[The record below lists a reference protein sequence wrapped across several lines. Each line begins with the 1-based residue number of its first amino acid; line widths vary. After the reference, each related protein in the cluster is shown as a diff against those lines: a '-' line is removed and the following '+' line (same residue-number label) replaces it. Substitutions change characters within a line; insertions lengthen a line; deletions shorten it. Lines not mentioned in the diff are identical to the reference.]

1 MRPSKYVPGARRL
14 RFVAA
19 PAALVTVSSAGLL
32 AALAGSAQASTA
44 APPSAMAQLPV
55 PVVLLAGKATAPAA
69 KSVQVAPAAGRAPVS
84 VLAVPAAGK
93 AAVPVP
99 AAPSASRALAPLLG
113 APAAGKARVP
123 DPVVPAARTAAAATP
138 PRVVVPTAAKAAVP
152 VPVAPVARRLQA
164 PATSVPLGT
173 AGSFAVLAG
182 SGITNTGA
190 TTIKGDVGS
199 SPTPAE
205 TGFAACPAA
214 DCVTL
219 TGANHTSPTPNDPVT
234 VKAKIDLTT
243 AYNYAAGQVSTQVAT
258 ELANQR
264 LVAGVYSSAS
274 GTFQMT
280 GTLVLDG
287 QNKTNGVW
295 IFQTASTLVT
305 GGTGNVSLIRGA
317 QACDVFYQVGSAATL
332 GAGSTLKGT
341 ILAHDTISLGN
352 GVTVQGRLLAGEQA
366 SGAGAVTLIH
376 DTIVSPL
383 CVPTTPPSSPP
394 NTPPTGTTPIGTTP
408 TGTTP
413 TGTTPISTTPTG
425 TGTTPT
431 STTPT
436 GVTPT
441 GTTPIGTTGTTTTTG
456 TSKPPSATTGVTPT
470 AATPV
475 GFSPRT
481 PTTALATTGTPTG
494 PAPAGTPAGTGPQ
507 VGQVPVGAVH
517 AGDGSMFI
525 RAGAGT
531 GNGGGLLVD
540 VLAVAVAGGA
550 VTVAVRLRRRDS

>member
-1 MRPSKYVPGARRL
+1 
-14 RFVAA
+14 
-19 PAALVTVSSAGLL
+19 VT
-32 AALAGSAQASTA
+32 
-44 APPSAMAQLPV
+44 V
-55 PVVLLAGKATAPAA
+55 PVV
-69 KSVQVAPAAGRAPVS
+69 
-84 VLAVPAAGK
+84 
-93 AAVPVP
+93 
-99 AAPSASRALAPLLG
+99 PL
-113 APAAGKARVP
+113 P
-123 DPVVPAARTAAAATP
+123 
-138 PRVVVPTAAKAAVP
+138 
-152 VPVAPVARRLQA
+152 RRLQA

-173 AGSFAVLAG
+173 AGSFAVLSG

-219 TGANHTSPTPNDPVT
+219 TGANHTSPTPNDAVT

-383 CVPTTPPSSPP
+383 CVTTTPPSSPP
-394 NTPPTGTTPIGTTP
+394 NTSPTGTTPTGTTPTGTTPTGTTPTGGVTPTGTTPTGVTPPIATGTTPTGVTPIGTTP

-413 TGTTPISTTPTG
+413 TGTTPTGTTPTG
-425 TGTTPT
+425 TTPTGTTPT
-431 STTPT
+431 GTTPT

-441 GTTPIGTTGTTTTTG
+441 GKTPTGATPLTTATTTPRTVLATVTT
-456 TSKPPSATTGVTPT
+456 P
-470 AATPV
+470 
-475 GFSPRT
+475 
-481 PTTALATTGTPTG
+481 TTGTPTT
-494 PAPAGTPAGTGPQ
+494 GTSSSTGPQ
-507 VGQVPVGAVH
+507 VGQVPVGGVH
-517 AGDGSMFI
+517 AGDGSAI
-525 RAGAGT
+525 AATSAGSGAGLLPVAALTLAGLAGA
-531 GNGGGLLVD
+531 
-540 VLAVAVAGGA
+540 AGFTA
-550 VTVAVRLRRRDS
+550 RLRRRDS

>member
-1 MRPSKYVPGARRL
+1 
-14 RFVAA
+14 
-19 PAALVTVSSAGLL
+19 VT
-32 AALAGSAQASTA
+32 
-44 APPSAMAQLPV
+44 V
-55 PVVLLAGKATAPAA
+55 PVVPLPGK
-69 KSVQVAPAAGRAPVS
+69 
-84 VLAVPAAGK
+84 
-93 AAVPVP
+93 
-99 AAPSASRALAPLLG
+99 
-113 APAAGKARVP
+113 
-123 DPVVPAARTAAAATP
+123 
-138 PRVVVPTAAKAAVP
+138 
-152 VPVAPVARRLQA
+152 LQA

-219 TGANHTSPTPNDPVT
+219 TGANHTSPTPNDAVT
-234 VKAKIDLTT
+234 VKAKIDLTA

-295 IFQTASTLVT
+295 IFQTASTLIT

-383 CVPTTPPSSPP
+383 CVTTTPPSSPP
-394 NTPPTGTTPIGTTP
+394 NTPPTGTTPPGTTPTGTTPTGTTPTGTTPPGTTPTGTTPTGTPIGTTPTGTTPIGTTP

-413 TGTTPISTTPTG
+413 TGTTPTGVTPTGTTPTG
-425 TGTTPT
+425 TTPTGTTPT
-431 STTPT
+431 GTTPT

-441 GTTPIGTTGTTTTTG
+441 GATPLTTATTTPRTVLATVTTPTTGTHTTG
-456 TSKPPSATTGVTPT
+456 TSTST
-470 AATPV
+470 
-475 GFSPRT
+475 S
-481 PTTALATTGTPTG
+481 
-494 PAPAGTPAGTGPQ
+494 PQ
-507 VGQVPVGAVH
+507 VGQVPVGGVH
-517 AGDGSMFI
+517 AGDGSTI
-525 RAGAGT
+525 AAASAGSGAAGLLPVAALALAGLAGA
-531 GNGGGLLVD
+531 
-540 VLAVAVAGGA
+540 AGFTA
-550 VTVAVRLRRRDS
+550 RLRRRDS

>member
-1 MRPSKYVPGARRL
+1 MS
-14 RFVAA
+14 
-19 PAALVTVSSAGLL
+19 
-32 AALAGSAQASTA
+32 
-44 APPSAMAQLPV
+44 V
-55 PVVLLAGKATAPAA
+55 PVV
-69 KSVQVAPAAGRAPVS
+69 
-84 VLAVPAAGK
+84 
-93 AAVPVP
+93 
-99 AAPSASRALAPLLG
+99 PL
-113 APAAGKARVP
+113 P
-123 DPVVPAARTAAAATP
+123 
-138 PRVVVPTAAKAAVP
+138 
-152 VPVAPVARRLQA
+152 RRLQA

-394 NTPPTGTTPIGTTP
+394 NTTPPGTTPPGTTPPGTTPPGTTPPGTTPPGTTPPGTTPPGTPIGTTPTGTTPIGTTP

-413 TGTTPISTTPTG
+413 TGTTPTGTTPI
-425 TGTTPT
+425 GTTPT
-431 STTPT
+431 STTPIDT
-436 GVTPT
+436 TPT
-441 GTTPIGTTGTTTTTG
+441 GTTPIGTTPTRTTPTGAAPLTTVTTT
-456 TSKPPSATTGVTPT
+456 
-470 AATPV
+470 
-475 GFSPRT
+475 PRT
-481 PTTALATTGTPTG
+481 VLATVTTPTTGTPTT
-494 PAPAGTPAGTGPQ
+494 GTPTTGTPTTGTPTTGTPTSTGPQ
-507 VGQVPVGAVH
+507 VGQVPLGGVH
-517 AGDGSMFI
+517 AGDGSTI
-525 RAGAGT
+525 AAASAGSGAAGLLPVAALALAGLAGA
-531 GNGGGLLVD
+531 
-540 VLAVAVAGGA
+540 AGFTA
-550 VTVAVRLRRRDS
+550 RLRRRDS

>member
-1 MRPSKYVPGARRL
+1 
-14 RFVAA
+14 
-19 PAALVTVSSAGLL
+19 VT
-32 AALAGSAQASTA
+32 
-44 APPSAMAQLPV
+44 V
-55 PVVLLAGKATAPAA
+55 PVV
-69 KSVQVAPAAGRAPVS
+69 
-84 VLAVPAAGK
+84 
-93 AAVPVP
+93 
-99 AAPSASRALAPLLG
+99 PL
-113 APAAGKARVP
+113 P
-123 DPVVPAARTAAAATP
+123 
-138 PRVVVPTAAKAAVP
+138 
-152 VPVAPVARRLQA
+152 RRLQA

-173 AGSFAVLAG
+173 AGSFAVLSG

-219 TGANHTSPTPNDPVT
+219 TGANHTSPTPNDAVT

-295 IFQTASTLVT
+295 IFQTASTLIT

-383 CVPTTPPSSPP
+383 CVTTTPPSSPP
-394 NTPPTGTTPIGTTP
+394 NTPPTGTPPTGTTPPGTTPPGTPIGTTPTGTTPIGTTPPGTTPTSTTPTGTTRTGTTPTGTTPTGVTPTGTTP

-413 TGTTPISTTPTG
+413 TGTTPIGTTPTG
-425 TGTTPT
+425 ATPLTTATTTPRT
-431 STTPT
+431 VLATFTTP
-436 GVTPT
+436 
-441 GTTPIGTTGTTTTTG
+441 
-456 TSKPPSATTGVTPT
+456 
-470 AATPV
+470 
-475 GFSPRT
+475 
-481 PTTALATTGTPTG
+481 TTGTPTT
-494 PAPAGTPAGTGPQ
+494 GTPTTGTPTTGTPTSTGPQ
-507 VGQVPVGAVH
+507 VGQVPVGGVH
-517 AGDGSMFI
+517 AGDGSAI
-525 RAGAGT
+525 AATSAGSGAGLLPVAALALAGLAGA
-531 GNGGGLLVD
+531 
-540 VLAVAVAGGA
+540 AGFTA
-550 VTVAVRLRRRDS
+550 RLRRRDS

>member
-1 MRPSKYVPGARRL
+1 M
-14 RFVAA
+14 
-19 PAALVTVSSAGLL
+19 T
-32 AALAGSAQASTA
+32 
-44 APPSAMAQLPV
+44 V
-55 PVVLLAGKATAPAA
+55 PVVPLPGK
-69 KSVQVAPAAGRAPVS
+69 
-84 VLAVPAAGK
+84 
-93 AAVPVP
+93 
-99 AAPSASRALAPLLG
+99 
-113 APAAGKARVP
+113 
-123 DPVVPAARTAAAATP
+123 
-138 PRVVVPTAAKAAVP
+138 
-152 VPVAPVARRLQA
+152 LQA

-219 TGANHTSPTPNDPVT
+219 TGANHTSPTPNDAVT
-234 VKAKIDLTT
+234 VKAKIDLTA

-295 IFQTASTLVT
+295 IFQTASTLIT

-383 CVPTTPPSSPP
+383 CVTTTPPSSPP
-394 NTPPTGTTPIGTTP
+394 NTPPTGTTPPGTTPTGTTPTGTTPTGTTPPGTTPTGTTPTGTPIGTTPTGTTPIGTTP

-413 TGTTPISTTPTG
+413 TGTTPTGVTPTGTTPTG
-425 TGTTPT
+425 TTPTGTTPT
-431 STTPT
+431 GTTPT

-441 GTTPIGTTGTTTTTG
+441 GATPLTTATTTPRTVLATVTTPTTGTHTTG
-456 TSKPPSATTGVTPT
+456 TSTST
-470 AATPV
+470 
-475 GFSPRT
+475 S
-481 PTTALATTGTPTG
+481 
-494 PAPAGTPAGTGPQ
+494 PQ
-507 VGQVPVGAVH
+507 VGQVPVGGVH
-517 AGDGSMFI
+517 AGDGSTI
-525 RAGAGT
+525 AAASAGSGAAGLLPVAALALAGLAGA
-531 GNGGGLLVD
+531 
-540 VLAVAVAGGA
+540 AGFTA
-550 VTVAVRLRRRDS
+550 RLRRRDS

>member
-1 MRPSKYVPGARRL
+1 MRPSRYVPGTRR
-14 RFVAA
+14 RRCVAV
-19 PAALVTVSSAGLL
+19 PAATLVTLSSAGLVVV
-32 AALAGSAQASTA
+32 LAGSAQASTA
-44 APPSAMAQLPV
+44 VPLAASAQTPAAPRTPPALAAVPSAGQVVVTV
-55 PVVLLAGKATAPAA
+55 PVVFVPVRDPASAPRPTP
-69 KSVQVAPAAGRAPVS
+69 VALTAAGRAV
-84 VLAVPAAGK
+84 
-93 AAVPVP
+93 VPV
-99 AAPSASRALAPLLG
+99 A
-113 APAAGKARVP
+113 
-123 DPVVPAARTAAAATP
+123 VVPAARTAPAVTS
-138 PRVVVPTAAKAAVP
+138 PRVAVPSAARAAVTAPVVPLPGK
-152 VPVAPVARRLQA
+152 LQA

-173 AGSFAVLAG
+173 AGSFAVLSG

-219 TGANHTSPTPNDPVT
+219 TGANHTSPTPNDAVT

-295 IFQTASTLVT
+295 IFQTASTLIT

-383 CVPTTPPSSPP
+383 CVTTTPPSSPP
-394 NTPPTGTTPIGTTP
+394 NTTPPGTPIGTTP

-413 TGTTPISTTPTG
+413 TGTTP
-425 TGTTPT
+425 TGTTPL
-431 STTPT
+431 
-436 GVTPT
+436 
-441 GTTPIGTTGTTTTTG
+441 TTTTT
-456 TSKPPSATTGVTPT
+456 T
-470 AATPV
+470 
-475 GFSPRT
+475 PRT
-481 PTTALATTGTPTG
+481 VLATVTTPKTGTPTS
-494 PAPAGTPAGTGPQ
+494 TGPQ
-507 VGQVPVGAVH
+507 VGQVPVGGVH
-517 AGDGSMFI
+517 AGDGSAI
-525 RAGAGT
+525 AATSAGSGAGLLPVAALALAGLAGA
-531 GNGGGLLVD
+531 
-540 VLAVAVAGGA
+540 AGFTA
-550 VTVAVRLRRRDS
+550 RLRRRDS

>member
-1 MRPSKYVPGARRL
+1 M
-14 RFVAA
+14 
-19 PAALVTVSSAGLL
+19 
-32 AALAGSAQASTA
+32 
-44 APPSAMAQLPV
+44 
-55 PVVLLAGKATAPAA
+55 
-69 KSVQVAPAAGRAPVS
+69 
-84 VLAVPAAGK
+84 
-93 AAVPVP
+93 
-99 AAPSASRALAPLLG
+99 
-113 APAAGKARVP
+113 
-123 DPVVPAARTAAAATP
+123 
-138 PRVVVPTAAKAAVP
+138 P

-219 TGANHTSPTPNDPVT
+219 TGANHTSPTPNDAVT

-383 CVPTTPPSSPP
+383 CVTTTPPSSPP
-394 NTPPTGTTPIGTTP
+394 NTPPPGTTPPGTRPPGTTPTGTTPPGTTPPGTTPPGTTPPGTTPPGTTP

-413 TGTTPISTTPTG
+413 TGV
-425 TGTTPT
+425 TGTTP
-431 STTPT
+431 S
-436 GVTPT
+436 GIT
-441 GTTPIGTTGTTTTTG
+441 GTMTTTG
-456 TSKPPSATTGVTPT
+456 TSTPPSATTGVTPT

-481 PTTALATTGTPTG
+481 PTTVLASTGTPTG
-494 PAPAGTPAGTGPQ
+494 PAPAGPPPGTGPQ

-525 RAGAGT
+525 RAGAGAGT
-531 GNGGGLLVD
+531 GNGDGLLVD
-540 VLAVAVAGGA
+540 VLALAVAGGA
-550 VTVAVRLRRRDS
+550 VTAAVRLHRRDS

>member
-1 MRPSKYVPGARRL
+1 
-14 RFVAA
+14 
-19 PAALVTVSSAGLL
+19 VT
-32 AALAGSAQASTA
+32 
-44 APPSAMAQLPV
+44 V
-55 PVVLLAGKATAPAA
+55 PVV
-69 KSVQVAPAAGRAPVS
+69 
-84 VLAVPAAGK
+84 
-93 AAVPVP
+93 
-99 AAPSASRALAPLLG
+99 PL
-113 APAAGKARVP
+113 
-123 DPVVPAARTAAAATP
+123 
-138 PRVVVPTAAKAAVP
+138 PRK
-152 VPVAPVARRLQA
+152 LQA

-214 DCVTL
+214 NCVTL
-219 TGANHTSPTPNDPVT
+219 TGANHTSPTPNDAVT

-383 CVPTTPPSSPP
+383 CVTTTPPSSPP
-394 NTPPTGTTPIGTTP
+394 NTTPPGTTPPGTTPPGTTPPGTTPTGTTPPGTTPTGTTPPGTTP

-413 TGTTPISTTPTG
+413 TGTTPTGTTPTG
-425 TGTTPT
+425 TTPT
-431 STTPT
+431 GTIPTGTTPT

-441 GTTPIGTTGTTTTTG
+441 GTIPTGTTPTGTTPIGMTPVGTTPTGTTPTGATPLTT
-456 TSKPPSATTGVTPT
+456 ATT
-470 AATPV
+470 
-475 GFSPRT
+475 PRT
-481 PTTALATTGTPTG
+481 VLAAVTTPTTGTPTT
-494 PAPAGTPAGTGPQ
+494 GTPTTGTPTTGTPTTSTPTTGTPTTGTPTSTGPQ
-507 VGQVPVGAVH
+507 VGQVPLGGVH
-517 AGDGSMFI
+517 AGDGSTI
-525 RAGAGT
+525 AATNAGSGAGLLPVAALALAGLAGAA
-531 GNGGGLLVD
+531 GLT
-540 VLAVAVAGGA
+540 A
-550 VTVAVRLRRRDS
+550 RLRRRDS

>member
-1 MRPSKYVPGARRL
+1 M
-14 RFVAA
+14 
-19 PAALVTVSSAGLL
+19 T
-32 AALAGSAQASTA
+32 
-44 APPSAMAQLPV
+44 V
-55 PVVLLAGKATAPAA
+55 PVVPLPRKF
-69 KSVQVAPAAGRAPVS
+69 QV
-84 VLAVPAAGK
+84 
-93 AAVPVP
+93 
-99 AAPSASRALAPLLG
+99 
-113 APAAGKARVP
+113 
-123 DPVVPAARTAAAATP
+123 
-138 PRVVVPTAAKAAVP
+138 
-152 VPVAPVARRLQA
+152 

-219 TGANHTSPTPNDPVT
+219 TGANHTSPTPNDAVT
-234 VKAKIDLTT
+234 VKAKIDLTA

-295 IFQTASTLVT
+295 IFQTASTLIT

-383 CVPTTPPSSPP
+383 CVTTTPPSSPP
-394 NTPPTGTTPIGTTP
+394 NTPPPGTTPIGTTPPRTTPIGTTP

-413 TGTTPISTTPTG
+413 TGTTP

-431 STTPT
+431 GTTPT
-436 GVTPT
+436 GVT
-441 GTTPIGTTGTTTTTG
+441 GTTPSGTTGTTTTTG
-456 TSKPPSATTGVTPT
+456 TSTPPSATGHTPT

-475 GFSPRT
+475 GFSPRP
-481 PTTALATTGTPTG
+481 PTTALASTGTPTG

-525 RAGAGT
+525 RAGAGAGT
-531 GNGGGLLVD
+531 GNGDGLLVD
-540 VLAVAVAGGA
+540 VLALAMAGGA

>member
-1 MRPSKYVPGARRL
+1 
-14 RFVAA
+14 
-19 PAALVTVSSAGLL
+19 VT
-32 AALAGSAQASTA
+32 
-44 APPSAMAQLPV
+44 V
-55 PVVLLAGKATAPAA
+55 PVV
-69 KSVQVAPAAGRAPVS
+69 
-84 VLAVPAAGK
+84 
-93 AAVPVP
+93 
-99 AAPSASRALAPLLG
+99 PL
-113 APAAGKARVP
+113 
-123 DPVVPAARTAAAATP
+123 
-138 PRVVVPTAAKAAVP
+138 PRK
-152 VPVAPVARRLQA
+152 LQA
-164 PATSVPLGT
+164 PAMSVPLGT

-219 TGANHTSPTPNDPVT
+219 TGANHTSPTPNDAVT
-234 VKAKIDLTT
+234 VKAKIDLTA

-295 IFQTASTLVT
+295 IFQTASTLIT
-305 GGTGNVSLIRGA
+305 GGTGNVSLIRGP

-383 CVPTTPPSSPP
+383 CVTTTPPSSPP
-394 NTPPTGTTPIGTTP
+394 NPPPTGTTPTGTTPTGTTPIGTTPTGTTPIGTTP

-413 TGTTPISTTPTG
+413 TGVTPTGTTPTGVTPTGVTPIGTTPTG
-425 TGTTPT
+425 TTPTGTTPT
-431 STTPT
+431 GTTPTGTTPT

-441 GTTPIGTTGTTTTTG
+441 GTTPTGATPLTTATTT
-456 TSKPPSATTGVTPT
+456 
-470 AATPV
+470 
-475 GFSPRT
+475 PRT
-481 PTTALATTGTPTG
+481 VLATVTTPTTGTPTT
-494 PAPAGTPAGTGPQ
+494 GTSTSTGPQ
-507 VGQVPVGAVH
+507 VGQVPVGGVH
-517 AGDGSMFI
+517 AGDGSTI
-525 RAGAGT
+525 AATSAGSGAAGLLPVAALALAGLAGA
-531 GNGGGLLVD
+531 
-540 VLAVAVAGGA
+540 AGFTA
-550 VTVAVRLRRRDS
+550 RLRRRDS

>member
-1 MRPSKYVPGARRL
+1 M
-14 RFVAA
+14 
-19 PAALVTVSSAGLL
+19 T
-32 AALAGSAQASTA
+32 
-44 APPSAMAQLPV
+44 V
-55 PVVLLAGKATAPAA
+55 PVVPLPGK
-69 KSVQVAPAAGRAPVS
+69 
-84 VLAVPAAGK
+84 
-93 AAVPVP
+93 
-99 AAPSASRALAPLLG
+99 
-113 APAAGKARVP
+113 
-123 DPVVPAARTAAAATP
+123 
-138 PRVVVPTAAKAAVP
+138 
-152 VPVAPVARRLQA
+152 LQA

-219 TGANHTSPTPNDPVT
+219 TGANHTSPTPNDAVT

-243 AYNYAAGQVSTQVAT
+243 AYNYAAGQSSTKVAT

-295 IFQTASTLVT
+295 IFQTASTLIT

-383 CVPTTPPSSPP
+383 CVTTTPPSSPP
-394 NTPPTGTTPIGTTP
+394 NTPPTGTTPPGTTPTGTTPTGTTPPGTTPTGTTPTGTPIGTTPTGTTPIGTTP

-413 TGTTPISTTPTG
+413 TGTTPTG
-425 TGTTPT
+425 
-431 STTPT
+431 TTPT

-441 GTTPIGTTGTTTTTG
+441 GTTPTGTTPTGVKPLTT
-456 TSKPPSATTGVTPT
+456 ATTM
-470 AATPV
+470 
-475 GFSPRT
+475 PRT
-481 PTTALATTGTPTG
+481 VLAAVTTRTTGTPTT
-494 PAPAGTPAGTGPQ
+494 GTPTTGTPTTGTPTTGTPTTGTPTTGTPTTGRPTTGTPTSTGPQ
-507 VGQVPVGAVH
+507 VGQVPLGGVH
-517 AGDGSMFI
+517 AGDGSTI
-525 RAGAGT
+525 AATSAGSGAGLLPVAALALAGLAGA
-531 GNGGGLLVD
+531 
-540 VLAVAVAGGA
+540 AGFTA
-550 VTVAVRLRRRDS
+550 RLRRRDS

>member
-1 MRPSKYVPGARRL
+1 
-14 RFVAA
+14 
-19 PAALVTVSSAGLL
+19 VT
-32 AALAGSAQASTA
+32 
-44 APPSAMAQLPV
+44 V
-55 PVVLLAGKATAPAA
+55 PVV
-69 KSVQVAPAAGRAPVS
+69 
-84 VLAVPAAGK
+84 
-93 AAVPVP
+93 
-99 AAPSASRALAPLLG
+99 PL
-113 APAAGKARVP
+113 
-123 DPVVPAARTAAAATP
+123 
-138 PRVVVPTAAKAAVP
+138 PRK
-152 VPVAPVARRLQA
+152 LQA

-205 TGFAACPAA
+205 TGFAPCPAA

-219 TGANHTSPTPNDPVT
+219 TGANHTSPTPNDAVT

-295 IFQTASTLVT
+295 IFQTASTLIT

-383 CVPTTPPSSPP
+383 CVTTTPPSSPP
-394 NTPPTGTTPIGTTP
+394 NTPPTGTTPTGTTPTGTTPTGTTPTGTTPTGGVTPTGTTPTGVTPPIATGTTPTGVTPIGTTP

-413 TGTTPISTTPTG
+413 TGTTP

-431 STTPT
+431 GTTPT

-441 GTTPIGTTGTTTTTG
+441 GKTPTGATPLATATTTPRTVLATVTT
-456 TSKPPSATTGVTPT
+456 P
-470 AATPV
+470 
-475 GFSPRT
+475 
-481 PTTALATTGTPTG
+481 TTGTPT
-494 PAPAGTPAGTGPQ
+494 AGTPTTGTPTAGTSTSTGPQ
-507 VGQVPVGAVH
+507 VGQVPVGGVH
-517 AGDGSMFI
+517 AGDGSTI
-525 RAGAGT
+525 AATSAGSGAGLLPVAALTLAGLAGA
-531 GNGGGLLVD
+531 
-540 VLAVAVAGGA
+540 AGFTA
-550 VTVAVRLRRRDS
+550 RLRRRDS